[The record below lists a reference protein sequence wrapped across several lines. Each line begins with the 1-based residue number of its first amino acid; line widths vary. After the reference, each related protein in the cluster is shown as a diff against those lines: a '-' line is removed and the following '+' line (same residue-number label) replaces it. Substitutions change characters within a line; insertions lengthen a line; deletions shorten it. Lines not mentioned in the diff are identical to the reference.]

1 MQGSGQKDG
10 SQLLERLISDEE
22 SEEVKVDTVDPKWN
36 ILDLIKLALCWALTL
51 TTSTLL
57 TTVGPLAAKKI
68 GASDILAPF
77 TIGTFLIGAAVS
89 SVPSGPLFRKYGRY
103 GGFAVGCFFQ
113 IAGSVSGMFGMLLG
127 TQFLL
132 FLGCFAVG
140 MGQGLGQ
147 FYRFAAVEIS
157 PPDFKSRAVT
167 YVLSG
172 GIIAAFL
179 GPTSANYS
187 VGLIHS
193 SKYAGSFLIMGL
205 IGIVNW
211 LTLYSVN
218 FPKKD
223 ETLSPA
229 NPLLRRRSVYEIVSH
244 PVFILSCT
252 VATIAHTVMV
262 AIMSNCAI
270 SMDDDYSFR
279 TTSLVLELHFL
290 AMFLPGFFT
299 GKLIQ
304 DYGTFNVCVFGAV
317 MFAMSSVIFALGN
330 DLWNYLGGMM
340 VLGFAWNLS
349 FSAGTI
355 MLTTCYAPH
364 EAADVQAINDFILFT
379 VAGAGSLLS
388 GVIYS
393 QFSWAVLI
401 YVSAVMMAINLL
413 LFTVAW
419 KMKSKFDSPEGTHK
433 PYVDDECSI
442 GDTDKESAAD
452 QGTYNRNISVAS
464 MSSITSAQND
474 ERERVRSM
482 SVA

>member
-1 MQGSGQKDG
+1 M
-10 SQLLERLISDEE
+10 
-22 SEEVKVDTVDPKWN
+22 PN
-36 ILDLIKLALCWALTL
+36 TL
-51 TTSTLL
+51 TIQCD
-57 TTVGPLAAKKI
+57 GI
-68 GASDILAPF
+68 
-77 TIGTFLIGAAVS
+77 
-89 SVPSGPLFRKYGRY
+89 R
-103 GGFAVGCFFQ
+103 
-113 IAGSVSGMFGMLLG
+113 
-127 TQFLL
+127 
-132 FLGCFAVG
+132 
-140 MGQGLGQ
+140 
-147 FYRFAAVEIS
+147 RFAAVEIS

-355 MLTTCYAPH
+355 MLTTCYAVRFDH
-364 EAADVQAINDFILFT
+364 RKRFIVDYLVLY
-379 VAGAGSLLS
+379 VA
-388 GVIYS
+388 
-393 QFSWAVLI
+393 
-401 YVSAVMMAINLL
+401 
-413 LFTVAW
+413 T
-419 KMKSKFDSPEGTHK
+419 
-433 PYVDDECSI
+433 
-442 GDTDKESAAD
+442 
-452 QGTYNRNISVAS
+452 
-464 MSSITSAQND
+464 
-474 ERERVRSM
+474 
-482 SVA
+482 